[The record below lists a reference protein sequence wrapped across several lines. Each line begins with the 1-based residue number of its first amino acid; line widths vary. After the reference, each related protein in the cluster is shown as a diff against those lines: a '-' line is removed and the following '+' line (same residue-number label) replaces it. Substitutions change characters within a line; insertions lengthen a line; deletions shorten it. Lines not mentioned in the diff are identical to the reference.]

1 MEMRLEPKE
10 MISQLATPELTKLL
24 VSRRDGAG
32 LGADLR
38 RRGMRHSRER
48 EGEGGGHFDRDVSLD
63 PFHDSSEA
71 FVGL

>member
-1 MEMRLEPKE
+1 MRLESKE

-38 RRGMRHSRER
+38 RGMRHRRER
-48 EGEGGGHFDRDVSLD
+48 GGSHFDREVSLD
-63 PFHDSSEA
+63 PFHDSSET

>member
-1 MEMRLEPKE
+1 MRLEPKE
-10 MISQLATPELTKLL
+10 MISQLATPELTKLR

-38 RRGMRHSRER
+38 RGGMRHRM
-48 EGEGGGHFDRDVSLD
+48 EGEGEGSHFDRDVSLD
-63 PFHDSSEA
+63 PFHDSSET